1 MSAQPYEDNDGH
13 EGRAP
18 LEAAPDLVEV
28 RRNAGVLGT
37 VGAQAATVAIAWF
50 ARAASS
56 GQALDWA
63 MAVGLSLIAVV
74 HLGVLVDA
82 RTPLLVADGQGVRL
96 RRGRT
101 WRGLPWS
108 ALEAVEV
115 EPRRNPLRDG
125 HLTVVPDS
133 PDQVLEDLARGGRR
147 GGRSRLLG
155 WVEGDPL
162 TVPLGL
168 ATKVVGAPDGL
179 PDALAGLA
187 GAATDVVE
195 LVPDEDFDAPA
206 AFADE
211 AEVDATT
218 ETDPATATE
227 AHDDEHRPRVRDPR
241 PSLAHAISVL
251 AARLPGRRADDG
263 RSADVAPEVPVVVA
277 SAQPL
282 PVRDAR
288 AASRAEIESTHG
300 ATALRRDPAESDD
313 EVKRELPEARELRRP
328 GSVSLVEDTQVWGD
342 RVSPIARPGDAV
354 APLVISEPDLEPASD
369 PVIGPEIAAAR
380 TRLRLTVDQLAERT
394 RIRPH
399 VIESIEV
406 DDFTPCGGD
415 FYARGHLRTLCR
427 VLGIDV
433 TPLLASYDERY
444 AHAPISPRKVFEA
457 ELATGT
463 GALRATRGGLNW
475 SLLVAVLMA
484 LVLAWSVARLVMDSP
499 VDLKQVPG
507 LGTGSGG
514 LRSGTSASGDQVP
527 VLLHAASGGARVV
540 VRNGDGQVV
549 FTGDLS
555 YGATRSLKV
564 APPVRIESS
573 DGGVEVVVDGV
584 EKGRLGDTGEPASG
598 TFIAE

>member
-1 MSAQPYEDNDGH
+1 MSAETAPPQDATETDL
-13 EGRAP
+13 RAP

-28 RRNAGVLGT
+28 RRNAGVLGA
-37 VGAQAATVAIAWF
+37 VGALAGAVAIAWY

-56 GQALDWA
+56 GAVLDWV
-63 MAVGLSLIAVV
+63 MAGGVSLIAAF
-74 HLGVLVDA
+74 HLWALVDA
-82 RTPLLVADGQGVRL
+82 RTALLVADGQGVRL
-96 RRGRT
+96 RRGRA

-125 HLTVVPDS
+125 HLTVVPDA
-133 PDQVLEDLARGGRR
+133 PDEVLADL
-147 GGRSRLLG
+147 GRSRLPS
-155 WVEGDPL
+155 WVSGDPL
-162 TVPLGL
+162 SVPLGL
-168 ATKVVGAPDGL
+168 ATRVVGAPEGL

-187 GAATDVVE
+187 GSATDVVE
-195 LVPDEDFDAPA
+195 LVPDEDLADTAAAAAPAVPAESATAAPA
-206 AFADE
+206 ASSYDQE
-211 AEVDATT
+211 
-218 ETDPATATE
+218 
-227 AHDDEHRPRVRDPR
+227 PRFLRDPR
-241 PSLAHAISVL
+241 PALAAGISAL
-251 AARLPGRRADDG
+251 AARLPGLHPDSSGGAEREKTRQGADE
-263 RSADVAPEVPVVVA
+263 SVVVA
-277 SAQPL
+277 SAEPT
-282 PVRDAR
+282 PVRDPR
-288 AASRAEIESTHG
+288 AASRAEVESTLG
-300 ATALRRDPAESDD
+300 ATALKRDPAEDDD
-313 EVKRELPEARELRRP
+313 ERRRELPEARELRRP

-354 APLVISEPDLEPASD
+354 APLVIGEADLEPASD

-380 TRLRLTVDQLAERT
+380 TRLRLSVDELAERT

-415 FYARGHLRTLCR
+415 FYARGHLRTLSR

-433 TPLLASYDERY
+433 APLLASYDERY

-457 ELATGT
+457 ELATG
-463 GALRATRGGLNW
+463 GGSLRATRGGLNW

-484 LVLAWSVARLVMDSP
+484 LVLAWSVARLVMDAP
-499 VDLKQVPG
+499 VELKQVPG
-507 LGTGSGG
+507 LGAGSGG
-514 LRSGTSASGDQVP
+514 LRSGTSASGDQIP